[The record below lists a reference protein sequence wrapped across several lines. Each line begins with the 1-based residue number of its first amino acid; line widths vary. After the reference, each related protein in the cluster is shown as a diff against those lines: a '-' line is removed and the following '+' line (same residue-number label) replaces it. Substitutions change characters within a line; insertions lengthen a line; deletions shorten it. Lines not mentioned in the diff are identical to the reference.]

1 MNERGISG
9 SDGSRRARRDA
20 SMARKPPSVCE
31 SKTKACD
38 EARRRGFGDERCGR
52 SLSEMTK
59 RVKSDET
66 HCRTLSKMPRAAF
79 ICPASGTQPFS
90 DEAICAGLHPAD
102 VLVYVKGC
110 KDAQIA
116 HIKSGVRLPRNPP
129 QFDKALMRRK
139 DSHISSQYNC
149 RTFD

>member
-31 SKTKACD
+31 SKTKAGD
-38 EARRRGFGDERCGR
+38 EARRRGFGDERSGR

-59 RVKSDET
+59 RMKSDET

-79 ICPASGTQPFS
+79 ICPASGTQPFQMRRFLQ
-90 DEAICAGLHPAD
+90 DCAPKTYLCTSSGR
-102 VLVYVKGC
+102 
-110 KDAQIA
+110 KDAEIA
-116 HIKSGVRLPRNPP
+116 HIKR
-129 QFDKALMRRK
+129 
-139 DSHISSQYNC
+139 
-149 RTFD
+149 